1 MRNVSKVLPL
11 SLAFLLALKNAY
23 ADVAFHGYG
32 QVVMG
37 TTFSNNRSFP
47 SESQSYSYHAD
58 PTFSPNSNFALQAA
72 APLSNGLSATAQILA
87 RGNDD
92 FEPKFHW
99 AFLKY
104 QFNDTF
110 ALRAG
115 RLQSPFYQYS
125 DYQFVGE
132 AYPWVLPPEAV
143 YFGEAS
149 HYDGLNFSAEK
160 YIGDWFFF
168 LQAIYGS
175 DDETAVNPVLTP
187 SGMVNTNI
195 NLHQHNLTGLSLD
208 SSYNEWLSLR
218 AAAFV
223 FTLSVDGDGTPD
235 NLYTKLGNLNNS
247 LASSGYNE
255 AVKALTTS
263 NDPEMYAAVSAQV
276 NLDNWLFIAELQDLR
291 SLADSSGALV
301 DFVSEYATLGYR
313 FGKLLPT
320 ATFGHRNQWG
330 RGNQIKKSFPPEAKV
345 LGDAIADGLTGSPGI
360 RAKDY
365 FYELGL
371 RYDLT
376 PNVALKLDY
385 TFYDSHYKTSDFFA
399 SEAAAAAAGAV
410 NPQDANRLL
419 AAITFSF

>member
-1 MRNVSKVLPL
+1 MRNVSK
-11 SLAFLLALKNAY
+11 FLLPGLVLLLVVKDTH

-47 SESQSYSYHAD
+47 TESQSYSYRAD
-58 PTFSPNSNFALQAA
+58 PTFTPNSNFALQAT
-72 APLSNGLSATAQILA
+72 APLSNGLSATTQILA
-87 RGNDD
+87 RGDND
-92 FEPKFHW
+92 FQPKFQW

-110 ALRAG
+110 ALRVG

-132 AYPWVLPPEAV
+132 AYPWILPPEAV

-149 HYDGLNFSAEK
+149 NYDGLNFSAEK
-160 YIGDWFFF
+160 YIGDWYFF

-187 SGMVNTNI
+187 SGVVDTNI
-195 NLHQHNLTGLSLD
+195 NLHEHNLTGLSLD
-208 SSYNEWLSLR
+208 GSYNEWLSLR

-235 NLYTKLGNLNNS
+235 NLYTKLDQLDSS
-247 LASSGYNE
+247 LALSGYNE

-263 NDPEMYAAVSAQV
+263 NDPEMYGVVSAQI
-276 NLDNWLFIAELQDLR
+276 NRNNWVFIAELQDLR
-291 SLADSSGALV
+291 SLGDSSGALV

-330 RGNQIKKSFPPEAKV
+330 RGNQIKNSFPSKAKV
-345 LGDAIADGLTGSPGI
+345 LGDVIADSLTGSPGI

-371 RYDLT
+371 RYDVT

-385 TFYDSHYKTSDFFA
+385 TFYESHYRTSDFYA
-399 SEAAAAAAGAV
+399 SESAATAAGAV

-419 AAITFSF
+419 AAVTFSF